1 MASSST
7 LQQISELRRGW
18 NYTPKTDA
26 ELRTQAEGE
35 YQSYYDQLRLAAQ
48 QQQAASD
55 LRLAQQREGLATT
68 YDKQREQSAKQYAQ
82 AYSQADRQLLRR
94 GMQRS
99 SYGAQSLANISTQGA
114 EAQQTIADAQAAAE
128 ANIDAQRTL
137 LQQQLA
143 AQMSQYTASQ
153 QSDVL
158 NRLRQLQDQE
168 YNRQVDAWKS
178 QSTLLQQLYQNEYQ
192 QERDAIADAQWE
204 RTFEENQRQ
213 FDESLAK
220 KSSGGGGG
228 TKKSTTAT
236 ANTNQFAVPNNLYGQ
251 QGYQYTDEDLKMAA
265 SIGSVNTASKST
277 SSTAGQ
283 YYDPWSRTYVS
294 SAGNR
299 GTGDGTKGSMSDYI
313 NQKTSKYNKNLNTNQ
328 TFKFGG

>member
-7 LQQISELRRGW
+7 LQQLSELRRGW
-18 NYTPKTDA
+18 TYTPKTDA

-192 QERDAIADAQWE
+192 QERDAVADAQWE

-220 KSSGGGGG
+220 KSSGGGGSRKSSSSDPTAQLQAYYNQQPQQQASIKPTDVQLIDLYNSAGSGQQDRVIGG
-228 TKKSTTAT
+228 TG
-236 ANTNQFAVPNNLYGQ
+236 NNLY
-251 QGYQYTDEDLKMAA
+251 QGGDKIVSGSGTNSNKGI
-265 SIGSVNTASKST
+265 SI
-277 SSTAGQ
+277 
-283 YYDPWSRTYVS
+283 
-294 SAGNR
+294 
-299 GTGDGTKGSMSDYI
+299 TKNSNG
-313 NQKTSKYNKNLNTNQ
+313 KNKV
-328 TFKFGG
+328 TFKL

>member
-7 LQQISELRRGW
+7 LQQLSELRKGW
-18 NYTPKTDA
+18 SYTPKTDA

-168 YNRQVDAWKS
+168 YNRQIDAWKS

-192 QERDAIADAQWE
+192 QERDAIADEQWE
-204 RTFEENQRQ
+204 RTFAENQRQ
-213 FDESLAK
+213 YDETLAYNKSK
-220 KSSGGGGG
+220 KSGSGGSSSKNSGNN
-228 TKKSTTAT
+228 SAT
-236 ANTNQFAVPNNLYGQ
+236 GN
-251 QGYQYTDEDLKMAA
+251 
-265 SIGSVNTASKST
+265 VNS
-277 SSTAGQ
+277 GN
-283 YYDPWSRTYVS
+283 S
-294 SAGNR
+294 SAEFDQFMTNM
-299 GTGDGTKGSMSDYI
+299 GT
-313 NQKTSKYNKNLNTNQ
+313 TSKNNMLNKGNADIVPYKGIFIDQQANGKNKV
-328 TFKFGG
+328 TFKL

>member
-7 LQQISELRRGW
+7 LQQLTELRKGW
-18 NYTPKTDA
+18 NYTPKTEA

-48 QQQAASD
+48 QQQQASD

-99 SYGAQSLANISTQGA
+99 SYGAQSLANISTQGI

-128 ANIDAQRTL
+128 ANIDEQRTL

-143 AQMSQYTASQ
+143 AQLSQYTASQ
-153 QSDVL
+153 QADVL

-204 RTFEENQRQ
+204 RTFAENQRQ
-213 FDESLAK
+213 FDDTMEYNYSK
-220 KSSGGGGG
+220 KSSSGGG
-228 TKKSTTAT
+228 TKKDTTGTNNVPTNNNSSVGYT
-236 ANTNQFAVPNNLYGQ
+236 AQ
-251 QGYQYTDEDLKMAA
+251 DLIAAA
-265 SIGSVNTASKST
+265 SGSSM
-277 SSTAGQ
+277 SSALNSSSNQ

-299 GTGDGTKGSMSDYI
+299 GTGDGTKGTMSDYI

-328 TFKFGG
+328 TFKFGGS